1 VVDVIDSLPSISTIN
16 LCDNRLTDNTLMPL
30 AEKLQSFKS
39 LTFLDLSY
47 NKMDDSSE
55 TIMVFLRSPECTL
68 TTLQLNG
75 SYDEFTSSV
84 SLNLLLFFA

>member
-1 VVDVIDSLPSISTIN
+1 MDTIN
-16 LCDNRLTDNTLMPL
+16 LCDNRLTDITLMPL

-55 TIMVFLRSPECTL
+55 SIMEFLRSPDCTL
-68 TTLQLNG
+68 TTLLLNG
-75 SYDEFTSSV
+75 EP
-84 SLNLLLFFA
+84 LILLLYILMILFLLFSV